1 MTAHQGDGSIHQG
14 DGSVR
19 VLYVRDEEGGEYGLD
34 SLAAA
39 SDVAVDTP
47 ADPDAA
53 LSGATDERV
62 DCVVWDDGGD
72 PAPFVR
78 AVRDRRAMLPCI
90 VVGTDDVD
98 LGRVVTAGATDVLPA
113 ATIRDDPD
121 LLVERVER
129 AVTDAAG
136 EYAGRDGA
144 HLPSLTA
151 TVETVDAAL
160 LVANAAGRVDHVN
173 GALASLAG
181 VSGDDVRGERVG
193 ELARRGRLDDEDGD
207 ALDAAVRAL
216 PESEHDRR
224 DLTVSFED
232 GTTAECRLRTLPP
245 GRAVSGTVVTV
256 RDVTAIAERRRR
268 LDALDDALRA
278 LAAATDRETVCATAV
293 EAAAELLDLPL
304 CGIWRHDEDAGRL
317 QPVAATAPVHD
328 ELGGLPHVRQ
338 GDGLA
343 WDAFASGEPA
353 AYEDI
358 RTREGLYDLETSARS
373 ELVLPLDTRG
383 LLLAGALTPT
393 EFDRERVQVATAFAT
408 AVATALKR
416 VEASGVE
423 PAAERSRGK
432 H

>member
-1 MTAHQGDGSIHQG
+1 MTAHQGDGSVHRR
-14 DGSVR
+14 DGTIR
-19 VLYVRDEEGGEYGLD
+19 VLYVRDEEGGGFGLD

-39 SDVAVDTP
+39 NDVAVDTP

-53 LSGATDERV
+53 LTDVTDERV
-62 DCVVWDDGGD
+62 DCVVWADDGD
-72 PAPFVR
+72 PTPFVR
-78 AVRDRRAMLPCI
+78 GVRERRAVLPCV
-90 VVGTDDVD
+90 VVGPDDVD

-113 ATIRDDPD
+113 TTIRNDPE

-144 HLPSLTA
+144 SLPSLTA
-151 TVETVDAAL
+151 TVEIVDAAL
-160 LVANAAGRVDHVN
+160 LVANAVGRVVHAN

-181 VSGDDVRGERVG
+181 VSGDDVRGERVE

-232 GTTAECRLRTLPP
+232 GTTAECRLRALPP

-256 RDVTAIAERRRR
+256 RDVSAVAERRRQ

-278 LAAATDRETVCATAV
+278 LAAATDRGTVCATAV

-328 ELGGLPHVRQ
+328 ELGGLPYVRQ

-358 RTREGLYDLETSARS
+358 RTREGLYDRETSARS
-373 ELVLPLDTRG
+373 ELVLPLGARG
-383 LLLAGALTPT
+383 LLLAGSLTPT
-393 EFDRERVQVATAFAT
+393 EFDREHVQVATAFAT
-408 AVATALKR
+408 AVAAALKR
-416 VEASGVE
+416 VEATGVE
-423 PAAERSRGK
+423 SATERPRGK